1 MKYSISLDI
10 PAAGNQISPL
20 LLGVSCDLW
29 GRHSTINEDY
39 KTAVQ
44 YIKMSLCT
52 LYLHF
57 FALCR
62 VFSTIKSKLCRQ

>member
-39 KTAVQ
+39 KTAV
-44 YIKMSLCT
+44 YKNVSMY
-52 LYLHF
+52 LYF
-57 FALCR
+57 FSPSR
-62 VFSTIKSKLCRQ
+62 VCSTIKLKLCT

>member
-39 KTAVQ
+39 KTAAYKNVSM
-44 YIKMSLCT
+44 YLYFFSLT
-52 LYLHF
+52 K
-57 FALCR
+57 
-62 VFSTIKSKLCRQ
+62 VSSTIKLKLCRQ

>member
-1 MKYSISLDI
+1 MIYSISLDI

-39 KTAVQ
+39 KTAAYKNVSM
-44 YIKMSLCT
+44 YLYFFSLT
-52 LYLHF
+52 K
-57 FALCR
+57 
-62 VFSTIKSKLCRQ
+62 VSSTIKLKLCKQ

>member
-29 GRHSTINEDY
+29 GRRSTINEDY
-39 KTAVQ
+39 KTAAYKNVAM
-44 YIKMSLCT
+44 Y
-52 LYLHF
+52 YLFLPITHTH
-57 FALCR
+57 R
-62 VFSTIKSKLCRQ
+62 VVLLF

>member
-39 KTAVQ
+39 KTEV
-44 YIKMSLCT
+44 YKNVSMYYVLT
-52 LYLHF
+52 
-57 FALCR
+57 R
-62 VFSTIKSKLCRQ
+62 VCSTIKLKLCRQ